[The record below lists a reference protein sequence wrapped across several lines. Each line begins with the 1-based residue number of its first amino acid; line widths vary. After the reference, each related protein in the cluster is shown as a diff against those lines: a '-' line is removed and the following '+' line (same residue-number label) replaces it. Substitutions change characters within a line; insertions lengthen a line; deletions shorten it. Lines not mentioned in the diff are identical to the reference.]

1 MMAAR
6 AESSTAGS
14 GKAKAVQDSAASA
27 GYELPWYVLSSQ
39 KLTQGGKIP
48 TDGFR

>member
-1 MMAAR
+1 MMAVR

-27 GYELPWYVLSSQ
+27 GYELPWYSSLPEIDAGW
-39 KLTQGGKIP
+39 KN
-48 TDGFR
+48 TDRWI